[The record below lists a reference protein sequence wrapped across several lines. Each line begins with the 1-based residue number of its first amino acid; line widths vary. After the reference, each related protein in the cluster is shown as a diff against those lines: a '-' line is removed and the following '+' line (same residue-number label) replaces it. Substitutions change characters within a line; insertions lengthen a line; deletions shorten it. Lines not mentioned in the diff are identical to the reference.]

1 VKLKRNPVKHV
12 VNPVQNTW
20 EVGDRFDNGTI
31 RNTSTRDRI
40 FPYGKPSSGIPFCP
54 RFTYFEYVLD
64 IPQHEEKRFKVEVG
78 RAIHEKIRRM
88 NPAYLRKRLGVKDKK
103 TDVYLSS
110 PMGIRGI
117 VDEILFLKD
126 STAAPLDYKYAEY
139 KDRTFKNHRYQLVL
153 YAQLIKDNF
162 DVPVT
167 RGFIIYTRSK
177 NKLIEVPIHEKDF
190 EELQK
195 IISEILDIVQQCR
208 YPKPTKY
215 KQRCPDCCYRNI
227 CEK

>member
-1 VKLKRNPVKHV
+1 
-12 VNPVQNTW
+12 
-20 EVGDRFDNGTI
+20 
-31 RNTSTRDRI
+31 
-40 FPYGKPSSGIPFCP
+40 
-54 RFTYFEYVLD
+54 VLD

-78 RAIHEKIRRM
+78 RTIHEKIRKA
-88 NPAYLRKRLGVKDKK
+88 NIGYLRKKFGVKEKRI
-103 TDVYLSS
+103 DVYLSGPS
-110 PMGIRGI
+110 GIRGI
-117 VDEILFLKD
+117 VDEILFLND
-126 STAAPLDYKYAEY
+126 GTAAPLDYKYAEY
-139 KDRTFKNHRYQLVL
+139 KDRTFKNHRFQLVF

-162 DVPVT
+162 QVLVP

-177 NKLIEVPIHEKDF
+177 NKLVEVPIHEKDF

>member
-1 VKLKRNPVKHV
+1 M
-12 VNPVQNTW
+12 
-20 EVGDRFDNGTI
+20 E
-31 RNTSTRDRI
+31 S
-40 FPYGKPSSGIPFCP
+40 YGIPAKETEYSLTASHLLEYLFCP

-78 RAIHEKIRRM
+78 RKIHEKKM
-88 NPAYLRKRLGVKDKK
+88 NPEYLRKKLGVTEKK
-103 TDVYLSS
+103 IDVYLAS
-110 PMGIRGI
+110 PSGIWGI
-117 VDEILFLKD
+117 VDEILFLDD

-139 KDRTFKNHRYQLVL
+139 KERTFKNHRYQLVF

-162 DVPVT
+162 HVSVT

-177 NKLIEVPIHEKDF
+177 NKLIEVPIREKDF
-190 EELQK
+190 EELRK
-195 IISEILDIVQQCR
+195 IISEILDIVQQCI